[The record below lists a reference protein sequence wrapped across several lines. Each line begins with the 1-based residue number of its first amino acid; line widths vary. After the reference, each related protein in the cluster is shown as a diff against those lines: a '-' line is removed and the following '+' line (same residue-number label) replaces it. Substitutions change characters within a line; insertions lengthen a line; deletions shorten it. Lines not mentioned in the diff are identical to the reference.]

1 MKDIILIWLF
11 AIILFIGIIIV
22 LYMKILFE
30 AYVLPLKSNIINYVK
45 FKKIL

>member
-30 AYVLPLKSNIINYVK
+30 AYVLPYYRVLISNIIKYV
-45 FKKIL
+45 I